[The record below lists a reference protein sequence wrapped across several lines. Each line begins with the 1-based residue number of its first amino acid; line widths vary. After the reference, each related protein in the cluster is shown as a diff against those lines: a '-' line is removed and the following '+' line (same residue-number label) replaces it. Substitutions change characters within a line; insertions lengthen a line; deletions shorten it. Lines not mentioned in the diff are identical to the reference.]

1 MTQAILG
8 LDLAKEKMDA
18 FLLQA
23 EHAFH
28 RTFANT
34 PHGFAQLQQWLTKHR
49 AAAVHACLEATG
61 TYGDEVALFLHEQGH
76 TVSIVNPAQIK
87 AYGASELSRNKTD
100 KGDAALIARFCQSQQ
115 PRPWT
120 PPPPEVRELQAL
132 LRRRESLQEMHQQE
146 ANRLAS
152 GIRAE
157 AVRLSVEETLAFLD
171 AEIAKI
177 ERQIR
182 DHIEQHPDLKAQR
195 DLIGSIKG
203 IGPKTAAL
211 FIAEYPALKAFTS
224 ARAMVA
230 FAGLNPQHHD
240 SGRSIHGKPRLSK
253 KGAGRLRKGLY
264 WPAIVAMR
272 YNPVLHVFA
281 QRLLGRGKPKMV
293 VIAAV
298 MRKLI
303 HLVYGVLK
311 SGQPFDPNYASIGA

>member
-1 MTQAILG
+1 MTQALLG
-8 LDLAKEKMDA
+8 LDLAKEKMEA
-18 FLLQA
+18 CLLQA
-23 EHAFH
+23 SSSSH

-34 PHGFAQLQQWLTKHR
+34 PHGFAQLHQWLTQHR
-49 AAAVHACLEATG
+49 AAAVHACLGATG

-100 KGDAALIARFCQSQQ
+100 KGDAALIARFCQRQQ
-115 PRPWT
+115 PRIWT
-120 PPPPEVRELQAL
+120 PPAPEVRELQAL
-132 LRRRESLQEMHQQE
+132 LRRRESLQDLHQQE

-157 AVRLSVEETLAFLD
+157 AVRRSVEETLAFLA
-171 AEIAKI
+171 AEITKI
-177 ERQIR
+177 EHHIQ
-182 DHIEQHPDLKAQR
+182 DHINQHPDLKAQQ
-195 DLIGSIKG
+195 DLIASIQG

-211 FIAEYPALKAFTS
+211 FLAEYPDLKAFAS

-272 YNPVLHVFA
+272 YNPVLQAFA
-281 QRLLGRGKPKMV
+281 DRLLARGKPKMV

-311 SGQPFDPNYASIGA
+311 SGQPFDPNFAQSRA

>member
-1 MTQAILG
+1 MTLAILG

-23 EHAFH
+23 TQASH

-34 PHGFAQLQQWLTKHR
+34 PHGFAQLQQWLTRHR
-49 AAAVHACLEATG
+49 AEAVHACLEATG
-61 TYGDEVALFLHEQGH
+61 TYGDDVALFLHEQGH
-76 TVSIVNPAQIK
+76 TVSMVNPAQIK
-87 AYGASELSRNKTD
+87 AYGESELSRNKTD

-115 PRPWT
+115 PRTWT
-120 PPPPEVRELQAL
+120 PPSPQVRELQAL

-152 GIRAE
+152 GVRAE
-157 AVRLSVEETLAFLD
+157 AVRTSIQETLAFLD

-177 ERQIR
+177 ERQIH
-182 DHIEQHPDLKAQR
+182 DHINQHPDLKAQQ
-195 DLIGSIKG
+195 DLIASIKG

-211 FIAEYPALKAFTS
+211 FIAEYPDLKAFAS

-272 YNPVLHVFA
+272 YNPVLQAFA
-281 QRLLGRGKPKMV
+281 DRLLAHGKPKMV

-311 SGQPFDPNYASIGA
+311 SGQPFDPNYAKIGA